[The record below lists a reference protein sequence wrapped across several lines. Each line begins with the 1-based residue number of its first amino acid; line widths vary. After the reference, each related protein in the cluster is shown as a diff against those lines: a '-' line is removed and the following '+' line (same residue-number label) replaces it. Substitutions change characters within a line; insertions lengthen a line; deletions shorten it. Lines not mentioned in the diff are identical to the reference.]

1 MAALRRE
8 ITMLIGRLEWTIA
21 NLHKLLPQDVKAE
34 TAEDA
39 DPEGGSRPRPYGAS
53 MTPDHYRTAL
63 KALGLTQV
71 GAGKLLGVS
80 ARTAQTYAAEGPS
93 GPAACASQLLL
104 AMSEGDR
111 GKWLA

>member
-8 ITMLIGRLEWTIA
+8 IMMLIGRLEWTIA
-21 NLHKLLPQDVKAE
+21 DLHKLLPQDVKAE

-93 GPAACASQLLL
+93 GPAAFAIRLLL
-104 AMSEGDR
+104 SMSEADR
-111 GKWLA
+111 AKWPT